1 MATIK
6 DVAKLAGVSTT
17 TVSHVLNN
25 TRFVAKETQER
36 VYAAVK
42 SLNYAPSAVARS
54 LKVNQTRTL
63 GLLVT
68 SSSNPFFAEVVQG
81 VEAACF
87 EEGYSLLLCT
97 IEGDR
102 QKLRHYL
109 ETLVAKRID
118 GLLLMCTEYDP
129 LLFSLLE
136 SYESLP
142 QVIMDWGPSN
152 EFMDKI
158 QDNSAQGGYL
168 ATRYLIEQG
177 HTAIGCLTGPME
189 KLPSQQRFAGFQ
201 QAMEEANLTINSE
214 WVVAGDFE
222 AMSGE
227 QAFKEIWSLTKRPTA
242 MFACNDV
249 MAMGMIC
256 AAYKN
261 GVKVPEA
268 LSIIGYDDIPMAKY
282 FIPPLT
288 SISQPKR
295 ELGKMA
301 VATLVDKIKRKRKKG
316 KTLLLETQLSIRCS
330 VSRRG

>member
-36 VYAAVK
+36 VYAAVQ

-81 VEAACF
+81 VEAECF
-87 EEGYSLLLCT
+87 KEGYSLLLCT

-109 ETLVAKRID
+109 TTLVAKRID
-118 GLLLMCTEYDP
+118 GLLIMCTEYDP

-168 ATRYLIEQG
+168 ATQYLIDQG
-177 HTAIGCLTGPME
+177 HTDIGCVTGPME
-189 KLPSQQRFAGFQ
+189 KLPSQQRLAGFQ
-201 QAMEEANLTINSE
+201 SAMDEAKLPINPN
-214 WVVAGDFE
+214 WVIAGDFE
-222 AMSGE
+222 AISGE
-227 QAFKEIWSLTKRPTA
+227 QAFNIIWSSAKRPTA
-242 MFACNDV
+242 MFVGNDV

-256 AAYKN
+256 AAYKQ
-261 GVKVPEA
+261 GVRVPET
-268 LSIIGYDDIPMAKY
+268 LSVIGYDDIPMAEY

-295 ELGKMA
+295 DLGKLA
-301 VATLVDKIKRKRKKG
+301 VTTLVDKIRHKRKKG
-316 KTLLLETQLSIRCS
+316 KTLLLEPSLSIRYS
-330 VSRRG
+330 VSRRK